1 MVTDYV
7 IAPGQN
13 GGTYTETMDLV
24 VPANAPSG
32 NHRMR
37 AKSNWQAPVP
47 DDACELTDFGETE
60 DYTVNI
66 EEVLSITDQAFIDAK
81 LKVVDLGDN
90 RFELSI
96 NAQSDLALDMAAFN
110 MIGQKLTNG
119 SLSKSSTGDY
129 QATLDLSQMAAGIY
143 LVKVHNTGSNL
154 VKTAK
159 VIVK

>member
-1 MVTDYV
+1 
-7 IAPGQN
+7 
-13 GGTYTETMDLV
+13 MDLV
-24 VPANAPSG
+24 VPANVPSG

-47 DDACELTDFGETE
+47 DDACEITNFGETE

-66 EEVLSITDQAFIDAK
+66 EEVLSVTDQVFNNAK
-81 LKVVDLGDN
+81 LMVVDLGDN

-96 NAQSDLALDMAAFN
+96 NAQSDLTLDMAAFN

-119 SLSKSSTGDY
+119 SLSKNNTGAY
-129 QATLDLSQMAAGIY
+129 QATLDLSHMAAGIY